1 LPATRA
7 EGTLAPVTAR
17 AVPAVTVAAAIALT
31 ACTGED
37 GSGRGTPTPD
47 ATATAVAPPP
57 STPEQ
62 QYAHDA
68 NEICAAARARL
79 DEVPRPT
86 ALNQIPAAAARE
98 IEIRQEAITR
108 LAALDPPPGLE
119 RDVNQFA
126 RSLQARQARSQAEK
140 NAAEANAGRRLQDVE
155 DARAGAYRREA
166 AQARKLGLT
175 ECTDI

>member
-1 LPATRA
+1 MASQKLPPVV
-7 EGTLAPVTAR
+7 TLA
-17 AVPAVTVAAAIALT
+17 AVIALT
-31 ACTGED
+31 ACSGEE
-37 GSGRGTPTPD
+37 SGRGTPAPD

-62 QYAHDA
+62 KYARDA
-68 NEICAAARARL
+68 NEICAAASERL
-79 DEVPRPT
+79 NEVPRPT

-98 IEIRQEAITR
+98 IELRQQAITR

-119 RDVNQFA
+119 DDVKQFA

-140 NAAEANAGRRLQDVE
+140 SAAEANNGRRLQDIE
-155 DARAGAYRREA
+155 DAGAAAYEREA

-175 ECTDI
+175 ECIDV